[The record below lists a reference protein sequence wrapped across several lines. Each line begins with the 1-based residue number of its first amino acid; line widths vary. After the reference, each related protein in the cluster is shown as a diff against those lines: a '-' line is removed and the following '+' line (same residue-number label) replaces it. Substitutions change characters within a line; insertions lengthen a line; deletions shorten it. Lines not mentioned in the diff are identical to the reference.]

1 MSVSASHVYEELYVN
16 DGKLQPHQIA
26 ILRPSLCDEP
36 IENLRGRFQ
45 KDGYLFLKGLL
56 PRDEVLQ
63 ARQEYFKLIAP
74 SGVLAP
80 GTTPIQGIFDT
91 SKSISDFPGIGA
103 GPTDESVK
111 PSETG
116 ELFLELA
123 RQAHTEDWYAK
134 TFCHL
139 PALKGFIAKF
149 TNWGEDTMQ
158 LRRSLLRNNIPGSK
172 AIGPH
177 YDQIFLRHGDT
188 TNLTAWVPMG
198 DISIKGGGLIYLEG
212 SQSIGT
218 EMEANFEKK
227 AIAAGFTEKEIKSAY
242 NKNMMAGGLL
252 STAPAAFAKEYNRRW
267 MVTNY
272 EAGDVVLHSCFMI
285 HASTVNHDPQDII
298 RLATD
303 LRFCDSSKPYDKR
316 WASDLEEFNEDGF

>member
-1 MSVSASHVYEELYVN
+1 MMAVTTQPISEELYVN
-16 DGKLQPHQIA
+16 DGKLQSHQIA
-26 ILRPSLCDEP
+26 ILHPSHPDEP
-36 IENLRGRFQ
+36 LEKLRERFQ

-56 PRDEVLQ
+56 PRDDVFK
-63 ARQEYFKLIAP
+63 ARQEYFNLIAP

-80 GTTPIQGIFDT
+80 GTTPIEGIFDK

-103 GPTDESVK
+103 GPTDESIK
-111 PSETG
+111 PSKSG

-139 PALKGFIAKF
+139 PALKSFIAKF

-177 YDQIFLRHGDT
+177 YDQIFLRYGDT

-198 DISIKGGGLIYLEG
+198 DISINGGGLIYLEG
-212 SQSIGT
+212 SMCT
-218 EMEANFEKK
+218 
-227 AIAAGFTEKEIKSAY
+227 
-242 NKNMMAGGLL
+242 L
-252 STAPAAFAKEYNRRW
+252 STH
-267 MVTNY
+267 
-272 EAGDVVLHSCFMI
+272 L
-285 HASTVNHDPQDII
+285 
-298 RLATD
+298 
-303 LRFCDSSKPYDKR
+303 
-316 WASDLEEFNEDGF
+316 